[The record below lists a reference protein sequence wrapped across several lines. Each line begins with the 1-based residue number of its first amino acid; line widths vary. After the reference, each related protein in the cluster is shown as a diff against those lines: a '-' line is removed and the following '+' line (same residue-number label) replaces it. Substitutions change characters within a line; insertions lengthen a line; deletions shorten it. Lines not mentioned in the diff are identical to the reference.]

1 MGFGAPIGFGGANS
15 VTSSRDAGLPH
26 AGVPGHLQDEVKRV
40 LQEEPEHQLAN
51 IKFHHFVQ
59 PEVPFTLRSFL
70 GTHKWKLLFAMVLVI
85 GESILLQAGPL
96 LTKFGI
102 DEGVVDGNRSVLL
115 IVSVIYLGS
124 ILLHSL
130 SAWYRIRYTGSLG
143 EGLMKSLR
151 IKVFS
156 HLQRQSL
163 EFYTNEKAGVLMTR
177 MTSDIE
183 ALSQL
188 FQEGLV
194 NFAVQGLTVVVITI
208 VLLFLNLKLALITLL
223 AVVPITVVL
232 SEWFRR
238 KSSNAYRIV
247 RNKISD
253 VLSDLQESLAGIRVI
268 TAHNR
273 RAFNVARH
281 TNIVGE
287 HKDANLDAVKAASI
301 YTPGTES
308 IAILGRALVLIVG
321 GRMVL
326 NGELEIGELTAFL
339 LYLGAFFTP
348 IQTLTQLYNGY
359 QQGQAAVAKLRDLLE
374 TAPSVTELPDA
385 QPLPDI
391 EGSIVFEDVNFAYVQ
406 DNPVL
411 KNINFKIQTGE
422 TIAIVGPTGGGKS
435 TVAKLATRFYD
446 PSSGRV
452 LIDGYDIRNVQ
463 LESLRKQIGVVPQE
477 PFLFAGSIR
486 ENVGFSRPEASD
498 DEIIEALDASGLMP
512 MVDSLPD
519 GIDTVIHERGASLSA
534 GERQLIAISRAF
546 LSKPRVLVLDEATS
560 NLDLQSESQVE
571 RALDAILDGRSAIIV
586 AHRLATV
593 MRADRIIVVD
603 NGRIVESGSHNE
615 LLNKEGAY
623 SEMHQQWK
631 KTTQIYDS

>member
-183 ALSQL
+183 ALSQR

-273 RAFNVARH
+273 RAYNVARH

-374 TAPSVTELPDA
+374 TSPSVTELPDA

-391 EGSIVFEDVNFAYVQ
+391 EGSIVFEDVNFAYVE

>member
-115 IVSVIYLGS
+115 TVSVIYLGS

-247 RNKISD
+247 RNMISD

-273 RAFNVARH
+273 RAYNVARH

-374 TAPSVTELPDA
+374 TSPSVTELPDA

-391 EGSIVFEDVNFAYVQ
+391 EGSIVFEDVNFAYVE

>member
-1 MGFGAPIGFGGANS
+1 MGFGAPIVFGGANS

-273 RAFNVARH
+273 RAYNVARH

-374 TAPSVTELPDA
+374 TSPSVTELPDA

-391 EGSIVFEDVNFAYVQ
+391 EGSIVFEDVNFAYVE

>member
-273 RAFNVARH
+273 RAYNVARH

-374 TAPSVTELPDA
+374 TSPSVTELPDA

-391 EGSIVFEDVNFAYVQ
+391 EGSIVFEDVNFAYVE

-615 LLNKEGAY
+615 LLNKEGTY

>member
-273 RAFNVARH
+273 RAYNVARH

-374 TAPSVTELPDA
+374 TSPSVTELPDA

-391 EGSIVFEDVNFAYVQ
+391 EGSIVFEDVNFAYVE

-631 KTTQIYDS
+631 KTTQIYDP

>member
-1 MGFGAPIGFGGANS
+1 MGFGPPIGFGGANS

-40 LQEEPEHQLAN
+40 LKQEPFHEPQPLD
-51 IKFHHFVQ
+51 FRHFVQ
-59 PEVPFTLRSFL
+59 AEAAFTLRSFL
-70 GTHKWKLLFAMVLVI
+70 GTHKWKLVFAMMLVI

-102 DEGVVDGNRSVLL
+102 DEGVVDKNKGVLVV
-115 IVSVIYLGS
+115 VSSIYLFS

-143 EGLMKSLR
+143 EGLMKDLR

-208 VLLFLNLKLALITLL
+208 VLLFLNLKLALITLV
-223 AVVPITVVL
+223 AVIPITVLL
-232 SEWFRR
+232 SQWFRR
-238 KSSNAYRIV
+238 RSSNAYKIV
-247 RNKISD
+247 RNKISE

-273 RAFNVARH
+273 RKHNVVH
-281 TNIVGE
+281 HINIVGE
-287 HKDANLDAVKAASI
+287 HKDANLDAVKAASV
-301 YTPGTES
+301 YTPGTEA
-308 IAILGRALVLIVG
+308 IAIFGRALVLVIG
-321 GRMVL
+321 GRMVVK
-326 NGELEIGELTAFL
+326 GELEIGELTAFL

-359 QQGQAAVAKLRDLLE
+359 QQGQAAVSKLRDLLE
-374 TAPSVTELPDA
+374 ESPSVPESPSA
-385 QPLPDI
+385 QPLPEI
-391 EGSIVFEDVNFAYVQ
+391 HGEIVFENVDFSYVEGI
-406 DNPVL
+406 PVL
-411 KNINFKIQTGE
+411 KNINLKIEAGE
-422 TIAIVGPTGGGKS
+422 TVAIVGPTGGGKS
-435 TVAKLATRFYD
+435 TIAKLATRFYD

-452 LIDGYDIRNVQ
+452 TIDGFDIRNAR
-463 LESLRKQIGVVPQE
+463 LKSLRQQIGVVPQE

-486 ENVGFSRPEASD
+486 ENIGFSKPGASD
-498 DEIIEALDASGLMP
+498 NEIIEALEISGLMP
-512 MVDSLPD
+512 MVNSLPD
-519 GIDTVIHERGASLSA
+519 GINTIIHERGASLSA
-534 GERQLIAISRAF
+534 GERQLIAIARAF

-571 RALDAILDGRSAIIV
+571 HALDAMLNGRSAIIV

-593 MRADRIIVVD
+593 MRADRILVVN
-603 NGRIVESGSHNE
+603 NGSIVENGSHEE
-615 LLNKEGAY
+615 LINLKGTY
-623 SEMHQQWK
+623 SQMHSQW
-631 KTTQIYDS
+631 QRSVQSHDS

>member
-59 PEVPFTLRSFL
+59 PEIPFTLRSFL

-273 RAFNVARH
+273 RAYNVARH

-374 TAPSVTELPDA
+374 TSPSVTELPDA

-391 EGSIVFEDVNFAYVQ
+391 EGSIVFEDVNFAYVE

>member
-59 PEVPFTLRSFL
+59 PEIPFTLRSFL

-273 RAFNVARH
+273 RAYNVARH

-374 TAPSVTELPDA
+374 TSPSVTELPDA

-391 EGSIVFEDVNFAYVQ
+391 EGSIVFEDVNFAYVE

-486 ENVGFSRPEASD
+486 ENVSFSRPEASD

-631 KTTQIYDS
+631 KATQIYDS

>member
-40 LQEEPEHQLAN
+40 LQEEPEHQLTN
-51 IKFHHFVQ
+51 IKFNHFVQ

-273 RAFNVARH
+273 RAYNVARH

-374 TAPSVTELPDA
+374 TSPSVTELPDA

-391 EGSIVFEDVNFAYVQ
+391 EGSIVFEDVNFAYVE

-623 SEMHQQWK
+623 SEMHQRWK

>member
-1 MGFGAPIGFGGANS
+1 
-15 VTSSRDAGLPH
+15 
-26 AGVPGHLQDEVKRV
+26 
-40 LQEEPEHQLAN
+40 
-51 IKFHHFVQ
+51 
-59 PEVPFTLRSFL
+59 
-70 GTHKWKLLFAMVLVI
+70 MVLVI

-115 IVSVIYLGS
+115 TVSVIYLGS

-273 RAFNVARH
+273 RAYNVARH

-374 TAPSVTELPDA
+374 TSPSVTELPDA

-391 EGSIVFEDVNFAYVQ
+391 EGSIVFEDVNFAYVE

-615 LLNKEGAY
+615 LLNKEGSY

>member
-1 MGFGAPIGFGGANS
+1 
-15 VTSSRDAGLPH
+15 
-26 AGVPGHLQDEVKRV
+26 
-40 LQEEPEHQLAN
+40 
-51 IKFHHFVQ
+51 
-59 PEVPFTLRSFL
+59 
-70 GTHKWKLLFAMVLVI
+70 
-85 GESILLQAGPL
+85 
-96 LTKFGI
+96 
-102 DEGVVDGNRSVLL
+102 
-115 IVSVIYLGS
+115 
-124 ILLHSL
+124 
-130 SAWYRIRYTGSLG
+130 
-143 EGLMKSLR
+143 MKSLR

-273 RAFNVARH
+273 RAYNVARH

-374 TAPSVTELPDA
+374 TSPSVTELPDA
-385 QPLPDI
+385 QPLPVTV
-391 EGSIVFEDVNFAYVQ
+391 SYTH
-406 DNPVL
+406 L
-411 KNINFKIQTGE
+411 TL
-422 TIAIVGPTGGGKS
+422 PTK
-435 TVAKLATRFYD
+435 A
-446 PSSGRV
+446 
-452 LIDGYDIRNVQ
+452 
-463 LESLRKQIGVVPQE
+463 
-477 PFLFAGSIR
+477 
-486 ENVGFSRPEASD
+486 
-498 DEIIEALDASGLMP
+498 
-512 MVDSLPD
+512 
-519 GIDTVIHERGASLSA
+519 
-534 GERQLIAISRAF
+534 
-546 LSKPRVLVLDEATS
+546 
-560 NLDLQSESQVE
+560 
-571 RALDAILDGRSAIIV
+571 
-586 AHRLATV
+586 
-593 MRADRIIVVD
+593 
-603 NGRIVESGSHNE
+603 
-615 LLNKEGAY
+615 
-623 SEMHQQWK
+623 
-631 KTTQIYDS
+631 

>member
-1 MGFGAPIGFGGANS
+1 MGFGPPIGFGGANS

-40 LQEEPEHQLAN
+40 LKQEPFHEPQPLD
-51 IKFHHFVQ
+51 FRHFVQ
-59 PEVPFTLRSFL
+59 AEAAFTLRSFL
-70 GTHKWKLLFAMVLVI
+70 GTHKWKLVFAMMLVI

-102 DEGVVDGNRSVLL
+102 DEGVVDKNKGVLVV
-115 IVSVIYLGS
+115 VSSIYLFS

-143 EGLMKSLR
+143 EGLMKDLR

-208 VLLFLNLKLALITLL
+208 VLLFLNLKLALITLV
-223 AVVPITVVL
+223 AVIPITVLL
-232 SEWFRR
+232 SQWFRR
-238 KSSNAYRIV
+238 RSSNAYKIV
-247 RNKISD
+247 RNKISE

-273 RAFNVARH
+273 RKHNVVH
-281 TNIVGE
+281 HINIVGE
-287 HKDANLDAVKAASI
+287 HKDANLDAVKAASV
-301 YTPGTES
+301 YTPGTEA
-308 IAILGRALVLIVG
+308 IAIFGRALVLVIG
-321 GRMVL
+321 GRMVVK
-326 NGELEIGELTAFL
+326 GELEIGELTAFL

-359 QQGQAAVAKLRDLLE
+359 QQGQAAVSKLRDLLE
-374 TAPSVTELPDA
+374 ESPSVPESPSA
-385 QPLPDI
+385 QPLPEI
-391 EGSIVFEDVNFAYVQ
+391 HGEIVFENVDFSYVKGI
-406 DNPVL
+406 PVL
-411 KNINFKIQTGE
+411 KNINLKIEAGE
-422 TIAIVGPTGGGKS
+422 TVAIVGPTGGGKS
-435 TVAKLATRFYD
+435 TIAKLATRFYD

-452 LIDGYDIRNVQ
+452 TIDGFDIRNAR
-463 LESLRKQIGVVPQE
+463 LKSLRQQIGVVPQE

-486 ENVGFSRPEASD
+486 ENIGFSKPGASD
-498 DEIIEALDASGLMP
+498 NEIIEALEISGLMP
-512 MVDSLPD
+512 MVNSLPD
-519 GIDTVIHERGASLSA
+519 GINTIIHERGASLSA
-534 GERQLIAISRAF
+534 GERQLIAIARAF

-571 RALDAILDGRSAIIV
+571 HALDAMLNGRSAIIV

-593 MRADRIIVVD
+593 MRADRILVVN
-603 NGRIVESGSHNE
+603 NGSIVENGSHEE
-615 LLNKEGAY
+615 LINLKGTY
-623 SEMHQQWK
+623 SQMHSQW
-631 KTTQIYDS
+631 QRSVQSHDS

>member
-40 LQEEPEHQLAN
+40 LQEEPEHQLTN
-51 IKFHHFVQ
+51 IRFNHFVQ

-115 IVSVIYLGS
+115 TVSVIYLGS

-273 RAFNVARH
+273 RAYNVARH

-374 TAPSVTELPDA
+374 TSPSVTELPDA

-391 EGSIVFEDVNFAYVQ
+391 EGSIVFEDVNFAYVE

>member
-273 RAFNVARH
+273 RAYNVARH

-374 TAPSVTELPDA
+374 TSPSVTELPDA

-391 EGSIVFEDVNFAYVQ
+391 EGSIVFEDVNFAYVE

-411 KNINFKIQTGE
+411 KNINFKIHTGE

>member
-40 LQEEPEHQLAN
+40 LQEEPEHQLTN
-51 IKFHHFVQ
+51 IKFNHFVQ

-273 RAFNVARH
+273 RAYNVARH

-374 TAPSVTELPDA
+374 TSPSVTELPDA

-391 EGSIVFEDVNFAYVQ
+391 EGSIVFEDVNFAYVE

-603 NGRIVESGSHNE
+603 NGRIIESGSHNE
-615 LLNKEGAY
+615 LLNEEGAY

>member
-1 MGFGAPIGFGGANS
+1 
-15 VTSSRDAGLPH
+15 
-26 AGVPGHLQDEVKRV
+26 
-40 LQEEPEHQLAN
+40 
-51 IKFHHFVQ
+51 
-59 PEVPFTLRSFL
+59 
-70 GTHKWKLLFAMVLVI
+70 
-85 GESILLQAGPL
+85 
-96 LTKFGI
+96 
-102 DEGVVDGNRSVLL
+102 
-115 IVSVIYLGS
+115 
-124 ILLHSL
+124 
-130 SAWYRIRYTGSLG
+130 
-143 EGLMKSLR
+143 MKSLR

-223 AVVPITVVL
+223 AVVPITIVL

-273 RAFNVARH
+273 RAYNVARH

-374 TAPSVTELPDA
+374 TSPSVTELPDA

-391 EGSIVFEDVNFAYVQ
+391 EGSIVFEDVNFAYVE

-631 KTTQIYDS
+631 KSTQIYDS

>member
-273 RAFNVARH
+273 RAYNVARH

-374 TAPSVTELPDA
+374 TSPSVTELPDA

-391 EGSIVFEDVNFAYVQ
+391 EGSIVFEDVNFAYVE

-615 LLNKEGAY
+615 LLDKEGAY

-631 KTTQIYDS
+631 KATQIYDS

>member
-1 MGFGAPIGFGGANS
+1 
-15 VTSSRDAGLPH
+15 
-26 AGVPGHLQDEVKRV
+26 
-40 LQEEPEHQLAN
+40 
-51 IKFHHFVQ
+51 
-59 PEVPFTLRSFL
+59 
-70 GTHKWKLLFAMVLVI
+70 
-85 GESILLQAGPL
+85 
-96 LTKFGI
+96 
-102 DEGVVDGNRSVLL
+102 
-115 IVSVIYLGS
+115 
-124 ILLHSL
+124 
-130 SAWYRIRYTGSLG
+130 
-143 EGLMKSLR
+143 MKSLR

-273 RAFNVARH
+273 RAYNVARH

-374 TAPSVTELPDA
+374 TSPSVTELPDA

-391 EGSIVFEDVNFAYVQ
+391 EGSIVFEDVNFAYVE

-477 PFLFAGSIR
+477 PFLFAGSISQF
-486 ENVGFSRPEASD
+486 GF
-498 DEIIEALDASGLMP
+498 I
-512 MVDSLPD
+512 
-519 GIDTVIHERGASLSA
+519 
-534 GERQLIAISRAF
+534 
-546 LSKPRVLVLDEATS
+546 
-560 NLDLQSESQVE
+560 
-571 RALDAILDGRSAIIV
+571 
-586 AHRLATV
+586 
-593 MRADRIIVVD
+593 
-603 NGRIVESGSHNE
+603 
-615 LLNKEGAY
+615 
-623 SEMHQQWK
+623 
-631 KTTQIYDS
+631 

>member
-40 LQEEPEHQLAN
+40 LQEEPEHQLTN
-51 IKFHHFVQ
+51 IKFNHFVQ

-223 AVVPITVVL
+223 AVVPITIVL

-273 RAFNVARH
+273 RAYNVARH

-374 TAPSVTELPDA
+374 TSPSVTELPDA

-391 EGSIVFEDVNFAYVQ
+391 EGSIVFEDVNFAYVE

-623 SEMHQQWK
+623 SEMHQRWK

>member
-194 NFAVQGLTVVVITI
+194 YFAVQGLTVVVITI

-247 RNKISD
+247 RNMISD

-273 RAFNVARH
+273 RAYNVARH

-374 TAPSVTELPDA
+374 TSPSVTELPDA

-391 EGSIVFEDVNFAYVQ
+391 EGSIVFEDVNFAYVE

>member
-85 GESILLQAGPL
+85 GESILLEAGPL

-273 RAFNVARH
+273 RAYNVARH

-374 TAPSVTELPDA
+374 TSPSVTELPDA

-391 EGSIVFEDVNFAYVQ
+391 EGSIVFEDVNFAYVE

-631 KTTQIYDS
+631 KTTHIYDS

>member
-51 IKFHHFVQ
+51 IKFNHFVQ

-238 KSSNAYRIV
+238 KSSNAYLIV

-273 RAFNVARH
+273 RAYNVARH

-374 TAPSVTELPDA
+374 TSPSVTELPDA

-391 EGSIVFEDVNFAYVQ
+391 EGSIVFEDVNFAYVE

-411 KNINFKIQTGE
+411 KNINFKIQIGE

-486 ENVGFSRPEASD
+486 QNVGFSRPEASD

-615 LLNKEGAY
+615 LLNKDGAY

>member
-1 MGFGAPIGFGGANS
+1 M
-15 VTSSRDAGLPH
+15 
-26 AGVPGHLQDEVKRV
+26 
-40 LQEEPEHQLAN
+40 
-51 IKFHHFVQ
+51 
-59 PEVPFTLRSFL
+59 
-70 GTHKWKLLFAMVLVI
+70 
-85 GESILLQAGPL
+85 
-96 LTKFGI
+96 
-102 DEGVVDGNRSVLL
+102 
-115 IVSVIYLGS
+115 
-124 ILLHSL
+124 
-130 SAWYRIRYTGSLG
+130 
-143 EGLMKSLR
+143 
-151 IKVFS
+151 
-156 HLQRQSL
+156 
-163 EFYTNEKAGVLMTR
+163 
-177 MTSDIE
+177 
-183 ALSQL
+183 
-188 FQEGLV
+188 
-194 NFAVQGLTVVVITI
+194 
-208 VLLFLNLKLALITLL
+208 ITLL

-273 RAFNVARH
+273 RAYNVARH

-391 EGSIVFEDVNFAYVQ
+391 EGSIVFEDVNFAYVE

-477 PFLFAGSIR
+477 PFLF
-486 ENVGFSRPEASD
+486 
-498 DEIIEALDASGLMP
+498 SG
-512 MVDSLPD
+512 
-519 GIDTVIHERGASLSA
+519 
-534 GERQLIAISRAF
+534 
-546 LSKPRVLVLDEATS
+546 
-560 NLDLQSESQVE
+560 
-571 RALDAILDGRSAIIV
+571 
-586 AHRLATV
+586 
-593 MRADRIIVVD
+593 
-603 NGRIVESGSHNE
+603 
-615 LLNKEGAY
+615 
-623 SEMHQQWK
+623 
-631 KTTQIYDS
+631 

>member
-273 RAFNVARH
+273 RAYNVARH

-374 TAPSVTELPDA
+374 TSPSVTELPDA